1 MYQSAGGLRKTTLDI
16 LNNPNQ
22 VTLDIETTGL
32 DRDGDDITIVTLYT
46 ETATRKQGA
55 IYVNT
60 QRGDE
65 LEALAPLAEG
75 AELYGYDRIVVK
87 PFDEFIAW
95 ALSERIV
102 VTYNGERFDL
112 PFIRSFIRRYRRRQS
127 AQQLSLFGEEM
138 TGASAEIPPVDLS
151 HWCHSDLYRDMA
163 MQMKPYLNVPNLRL
177 KTLLS
182 CLQIPRHPLV
192 EDSHGD
198 DAVVLWSRWLASGDP
213 AYLQKLSLYGLEDVR
228 CTHALSQK
236 LLAMLHR

>member
-1 MYQSAGGLRKTTLDI
+1 MRQSVGSLRKSTLDI
-16 LNNPNQ
+16 LNHPNQ

-32 DRDGDDITIVTLYT
+32 DRDGDDITIITLYT
-46 ETATRKQGA
+46 ETAQRKQGA
-55 IYVNT
+55 IYVNV

-65 LEALAPLAEG
+65 LEALSPLADN
-75 AELYGYDRIVVK
+75 AELYGYDRIVLK

-95 ALSERIV
+95 ASSDRVV

-112 PFIRSFIRRYRRRQS
+112 PFIRSFIRRYQLRQS
-127 AQQLSLFGEEM
+127 AQQLNLFGDD
-138 TGASAEIPPVDLS
+138 TVSSANALPLIDLS
-151 HWCHSDLYRDMA
+151 HWMHSDLYRDMA
-163 MQMKPYLNVPNLRL
+163 MQMRPYLNVPNLKL

-192 EDSHGD
+192 ADSHGD
-198 DAVVLWSRWLASGDP
+198 DAVVLWSRWLSSGDP

-236 LLAMLHR
+236 LLAMLH